1 MILLLKY
8 ELIKTLRKL
17 RTYIGFGLIAALIPL
32 VFWGLSYAGENMV
45 NGLTRGLQQ
54 NFLFSGTLF
63 NGWFVA
69 EMVMNALFVHI
80 PFLILLVSGD
90 MFAGEATSG
99 TYRLLL
105 TRPPSRHRIFI
116 AKVTGSALYTAAIVF
131 FLGTL
136 SVGLGLLLFGGGE
149 LLVTG
154 EDGMAILA
162 ATDVWWRFVLAY
174 ALAAWGMGVVAS
186 LGLLFSTFVE
196 NAIGPIVGSF
206 AVVVLMLI
214 IGTMPLEFFENIRPY
229 LFTSYFD
236 VWRRAFS
243 SPLDIGAIL
252 ADTAVL
258 GIFFCVFT
266 FAAWAIF
273 TRKDILS

>member
-1 MILLLKY
+1 M
-8 ELIKTLRKL
+8 
-17 RTYIGFGLIAALIPL
+17 
-32 VFWGLSYAGENMV
+32 
-45 NGLTRGLQQ
+45 
-54 NFLFSGTLF
+54 
-63 NGWFVA
+63 
-69 EMVMNALFVHI
+69 
-80 PFLILLVSGD
+80 GD
-90 MFAGEATSG
+90 Q
-99 TYRLLL
+99 
-105 TRPPSRHRIFI
+105 
-116 AKVTGSALYTAAIVF
+116 
-131 FLGTL
+131 
-136 SVGLGLLLFGGGE
+136 
-149 LLVTG
+149 
-154 EDGMAILA
+154 
-162 ATDVWWRFVLAY
+162 WWRFVQAY